1 MSALA
6 RLPAASAPIA
16 PDTGSAIFG
25 AVAEATATAATYAQ
39 TATAMA
45 EIGDLRGAAYGIRC
59 AAAAIQNAAELL
71 EELTKAASLKSGGRR
86 Q

>member
-1 MSALA
+1 MV
-6 RLPAASAPIA
+6 AACRIPQA
-16 PDTGSAIFG
+16 PDTGLAIFA
-25 AVAEATATAATYAQ
+25 AVAEATATATAYAQ

-45 EIGDLRGAAYGIRC
+45 EIGDLRGTLYGVRC

-71 EELTKAASLKSGGRR
+71 EELTKAAPLKSGGRR